1 MVIIALW
8 LGVLNAESWRN
19 WAVLRTE
26 RWLPGDA
33 GALAAGML
41 LGGSEDLSRQTK
53 EAYRRVGLL
62 HIVAASGYNVTLIA
76 GWILS
81 VSLIWL
87 SRRWALGVTIA
98 GIIVYMAIAGWQP
111 SIIRAGIMSILA
123 MLGLILGRE
132 RDAKWLLII
141 TGAVMLAW
149 NPKLISD
156 IGFQLSFAATFG
168 ILVFLN
174 TSSSDPFSTSPL
186 TPLHNCG
193 EGNGRGEVVT
203 KRETRGRGIFGV
215 LGSDLKTTLA
225 AQAMTT
231 PLILHHFGN
240 LSVISPLVNA
250 ALLWTVPPIMQIT
263 AAGLVWGPI
272 NYLAWPLLRIQL
284 WVVSRVGAWPIS
296 NWEVGKMSWLW
307 VAAYYAALIVLIN
320 LIHLINLKKL
330 RN

>member
-8 LGVLNAESWRN
+8 LGVLSAESWRN

-33 GALAAGML
+33 GGLAAGML
-41 LGGSEDLSRQTK
+41 LGGSQDLSRQTK

-81 VSLIWL
+81 ASLIWL
-87 SRRWALGVTIA
+87 SRRWALGVTI
-98 GIIVYMAIAGWQP
+98 GGVVIYMAIAGWQA
-111 SIIRAGIMSILA
+111 SIIRAGIMAILA
-123 MLGLILGRE
+123 ILGLLLGRE

-141 TGAVMLAW
+141 TGVAMLVW

-156 IGFQLSFAATFG
+156 IGFQLSFAATWG
-168 ILVFLN
+168 ILWLAPKG
-174 TSSSDPFSTSPL
+174 D
-186 TPLHNCG
+186 
-193 EGNGRGEVVT
+193 
-203 KRETRGRGIFGV
+203 
-215 LGSDLKTTLA
+215 LGTTLA

-250 ALLWTVPPIMQIT
+250 AVLWTVPPIMQIT

-272 NYLAWPLLRIQL
+272 NYLAWPLLKLQM
-284 WVVSRVGAWPIS
+284 WVVNSAASWPVS
-296 NWEVGKMSWLW
+296 NWEVGKMSWTW
-307 VAAYYAALIVLIN
+307 VAIYYVVLFLLIKILST
-320 LIHLINLKKL
+320 KS
-330 RN
+330 

>member
-8 LGVLNAESWRN
+8 LQ
-19 WAVLRTE
+19 VLRTSLPPIRAE
-26 RWLPGDA
+26 DWRNFLIMRVEKWLPGDE
-33 GALAAGML
+33 GVLAAGML
-41 LGGSEDLSRQTK
+41 WGGSEGLSRQTK

-62 HIVAASGYNVTLIA
+62 HIVAASGYNVTLVT

-81 VSLIWL
+81 ACLIWL
-87 SRRWALGVTIA
+87 SRRWALGMTMLGVVI
-98 GIIVYMAIAGWQP
+98 YMAIAGWQP

-123 MLGLILGRE
+123 MTGLILGRE
-132 RDAKWLLII
+132 RDAKWLLIL

-156 IGFQLSFAATFG
+156 IGFQLSFAATWG

-174 TSSSDPFSTSPL
+174 TSSSVSL
-186 TPLHNCG
+186 LG
-193 EGNGRGEVVT
+193 REKEEGRVRSAFVA
-203 KRETRGRGIFGV
+203 
-215 LGSDLKTTLA
+215 DLKTTLA

-250 ALLWTVPPIMQIT
+250 VLLWTVPLIMQIT

-272 NYLAWPLLRIQL
+272 NYLAWPLLRGQV
-284 WVVSRVGAWPIS
+284 WVVSRVATWSIS
-296 NWEVGKMSWLW
+296 NWEIGKMSWLW
-307 VAAYYAALIVLIN
+307 VAVYYVVLAIC
-320 LIHLINLKKL
+320 IKYWPW
-330 RN
+330 RRQPSG

>member
-1 MVIIALW
+1 MVIVALW
-8 LGVLNAESWRN
+8 LGVLSAESWRN
-19 WAVLRTE
+19 WAVLRAE
-26 RWLPGDA
+26 RWLPRDEGV
-33 GALAAGML
+33 LAAGML
-41 LGGSEDLSRQTK
+41 WGGSEGLSRQTK

-62 HIVAASGYNVTLIA
+62 HIVAASGYNVTLVT
-76 GWILS
+76 GWILG

-87 SRRWALGVTIA
+87 SRRWALGVTIL
-98 GIIVYMAIAGWQP
+98 GVIVYMAIAGWQP

-123 MLGLILGRE
+123 MVGLILGRE

-141 TGAVMLAW
+141 TGVVMLAW

-156 IGFQLSFAATFG
+156 IGFQLSFAATYG
-168 ILVFLN
+168 ILMFLN
-174 TSSSDPFSTSPL
+174 TS
-186 TPLHNCG
+186 PLHPSPTSQDASRRLDLG
-193 EGNGRGEVVT
+193 EGI
-203 KRETRGRGIFGV
+203 RGRGIFDAFGV
-215 LGSDLKTTLA
+215 DLKTTLA

-272 NYLAWPLLRIQL
+272 NYLAWPLLRLQA
-284 WVVSRVGAWPIS
+284 WVVSSVASWPIS

-307 VAAYYAALIVLIN
+307 VGAYYVVL
-320 LIHLINLKKL
+320 HLCIKYWPW
-330 RN
+330 RRQASG

>member
-1 MVIIALW
+1 MSKPVIW
-8 LGVLNAESWRN
+8 AEDWRN
-19 WAVLRTE
+19 FLVTRVE
-26 RWLPGDA
+26 RWIPGDE

-41 LGGSEDLSRQTK
+41 WGGSRGLSWQTK

-81 VSLIWL
+81 ASLIWL
-87 SRRWALGVTIA
+87 SRRWALGMTVA
-98 GIIVYMAIAGWQP
+98 GVIIYMGLAGMQP

-123 MLGLILGRE
+123 MVGLILGRE
-132 RDAKWLLII
+132 RDAKWLLVI

-156 IGFQLSFAATFG
+156 IGFQLSFAATLG
-168 ILVFLN
+168 ILIFLN
-174 TSSSDPFSTSPL
+174 TS
-186 TPLHNCG
+186 PLHPSPVTG
-193 EGNGRGEVVT
+193 EG
-203 KRETRGRGIFGV
+203 TRGRGIFDA
-215 LGSDLKTTLA
+215 LLADLKTTLA

-250 ALLWTVPPIMQIT
+250 ALLWTVPLIMQIT

-272 NYLAWPLLRIQL
+272 NYLAWPLLKLQT
-284 WVVSRVGAWPIS
+284 WVVNTVATWPIS
-296 NWEVGKMSWLW
+296 SWEVGKMSWLW
-307 VAAYYAALIVLIN
+307 VGVYYVVLFLLIKILSTK
-320 LIHLINLKKL
+320 H
-330 RN
+330 